1 MRVQSIEE
9 SSLVST
15 YLNLGLAMRRLK
27 RGTVQL
33 TSLLDLLFVMIFIS
47 LMQTKIV
54 PPVIEVPPVVVEE
67 KKTEQAKPRPTKV
80 PATAIFHFY
89 APASNPR
96 VPTGTYAMEGTFD
109 AKDGSLRLGG
119 VSWINR
125 PAGYDMVPLSGVI
138 SSDGATFTGRIEFQG
153 CEVFTLRRTSQLSH
167 SFIAGKWEG
176 SYFCTQGETALTLT
190 IQ

>member
-1 MRVQSIEE
+1 MK
-9 SSLVST
+9 
-15 YLNLGLAMRRLK
+15 RLK

-47 LMQTKIV
+47 LLQTKMM
-54 PPVIEVPPVVVEE
+54 PPVIEAPPVVAQEP
-67 KKTEQAKPRPTKV
+67 KPTAPKPTAPKSTKV
-80 PATAIFHFY
+80 SVTAIFHFF

-96 VPTGTYAMEGTFD
+96 LPTGTYAMQGSFD
-109 AKDGSLRLGG
+109 AKDGSLALGG

-125 PAGYDMVPLSGVI
+125 PPGYDMVPLKGEI
-138 SSDGATFTGRIEFQG
+138 SSDGTTFTGRIEFQG
-153 CEVFTLRRTSQLSH
+153 CEVFTLRRTSQISQ

-176 SYFCTQGETALTLT
+176 SYFCTQGETGLTLT

>member
-1 MRVQSIEE
+1 
-9 SSLVST
+9 
-15 YLNLGLAMRRLK
+15 MRRVK
-27 RGTVQL
+27 KGTVQL

-47 LMQTKIV
+47 LMQTKMM
-54 PPVIEVPPVVVEE
+54 PPIIEVPPVVVKKEAKELE
-67 KKTEQAKPRPTKV
+67 KTPSKPTKISV
-80 PATAIFHFY
+80 NAIFHFS

-96 VPTGTYAMEGTFD
+96 LPTGTYAMEGTYE
-109 AKDGSLRLGG
+109 AKDGTLRLGG

-125 PAGYDMVPLSGVI
+125 PQGYDMVPLSGEI
-138 SSDGATFTGRIEFQG
+138 SDDGTTFTGRIEFQG

-176 SYFCTQGETALTLT
+176 SYFCTQGETALSLT